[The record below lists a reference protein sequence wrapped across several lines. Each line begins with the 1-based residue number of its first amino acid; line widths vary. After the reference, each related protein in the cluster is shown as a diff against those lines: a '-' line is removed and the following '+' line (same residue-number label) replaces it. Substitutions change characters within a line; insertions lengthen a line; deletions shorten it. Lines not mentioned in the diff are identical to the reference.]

1 MTVEIIE
8 ALGIYIVMPIAF
20 VVWIYLICKL

>member
-8 ALGIYIVMPIAF
+8 AIGIYIVMPIAF
-20 VVWIYLICKL
+20 VAWIYLCTKL